1 MYSILGGNIYELA
14 DDGEILPDVVTH
26 NVPFTPNTHKPTPNQ
41 HTAPTHVEPDDEGE
55 LDYGNS
61 YTIAR

>member
-1 MYSILGGNIYELA
+1 MA

-26 NVPFTPNTHKPTPNQ
+26 NGPFTSNTHKPAPKK
-41 HTAPTHVEPDDEGE
+41 HAAPTQVEPDDDGE

>member
-1 MYSILGGNIYELA
+1 MYSHLGGNIYELA

-26 NVPFTPNTHKPTPNQ
+26 NVPFTSNTHKPTPTQ
-41 HTAPTHVEPDDEGE
+41 PDEPDDEGE

-61 YTIAR
+61 YTSAR

>member
-1 MYSILGGNIYELA
+1 MYSHLGGNIYELA
-14 DDGEILPDVVTH
+14 DEGEILPDDVTQK
-26 NVPFTPNTHKPTPNQ
+26 VPFTPNTNKPTPYQ
-41 HTAPTHVEPDDEGE
+41 HTAPTHGKPDDEGE